1 MCSVMVTAKNLAH
14 YALVLSCG
22 GVDPVTGERIL
33 DPKIVKVVTT
43 LMMLCGMYD
52 ESGEYAVKVGMPSK
66 SGVGGGIVAVGKD
79 VGIGTFGP
87 MLNKKGNSVGGEAIL
102 QTLSEELHLHTFA
115 GGSSLLFE
123 KTE

>member
-1 MCSVMVTAKNLAH
+1 
-14 YALVLSCG
+14 
-22 GVDPVTGERIL
+22 
-33 DPKIVKVVTT
+33 
-43 LMMLCGMYD
+43 
-52 ESGEYAVKVGMPSK
+52 
-66 SGVGGGIVAVGKD
+66 

-115 GGSSLLFE
+115 GGTSLLSE